1 MNGGGGGWT
10 RSRIG
15 TYDEVPIHKL
25 VVCGGGGVGS
35 GDCSG
40 DVDVYARTLDREG
53 GKEEQ
58 RQDSKAKSSIGG
70 GIGGRSRKSS
80 AVFYAVADR
89 RRFNIARVRTPELRT
104 CEEPAPFLVRQTPTT
119 GRPVRLLPVQ

>member
-10 RSRIG
+10 DRSRIG
-15 TYDEVPIHKL
+15 TYEVPIHKL
-25 VVCGGGGVGS
+25 VVCGGGVGS

-70 GIGGRSRKSS
+70 RSRKSS

-89 RRFNIARVRTPELRT
+89 RRFDIARVRSYG
-104 CEEPAPFLVRQTPTT
+104 PARNQ
-119 GRPVRLLPVQ
+119 LPSS